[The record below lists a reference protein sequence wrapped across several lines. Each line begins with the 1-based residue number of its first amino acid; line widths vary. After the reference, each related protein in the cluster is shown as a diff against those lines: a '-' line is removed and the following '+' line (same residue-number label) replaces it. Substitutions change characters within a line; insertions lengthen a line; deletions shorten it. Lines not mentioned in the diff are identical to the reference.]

1 MSGLR
6 TAPFRKQN
14 HGKNCWARSSSVRPG
29 KIFADPVCRALDI
42 IEQATQAEVRS
53 LWGLRIVGVQQEAI
67 YSGISASPLF
77 GGGKQVVQSEV
88 ESEFDNS
95 DRRIAFPAKS
105 NVLTEG
111 EPSIAIYMLTRG
123 TAALYKMLAD
133 GRRQVVGF
141 ALPGDFLGS
150 PFSDRYPYSV
160 DAINEV
166 VARQFLRGS
175 FLTFLRA
182 HPNSLCFMLEAAW
195 QENNAARDHML
206 LLGRGTAEEK
216 FAEFIVVWRA
226 RAGRRGA
233 LANLVPLP
241 MSRRDIADF
250 PGLTIETVSRVVTK
264 LERENVLRVTSEGL
278 QLMGSTERPL
288 LFERSVRVA

>member
-6 TAPFRKQN
+6 AAPFRKQN

-53 LWGLRIVGVQQEAI
+53 LRGLRIVGVQQEAI
-67 YSGISASPLF
+67 YSGISASALF

-150 PFSDRYPYSV
+150 PFSDRCTCSV
-160 DAINEV
+160 DAISEV
-166 VARQFLRGS
+166 AARQFLRGP
-175 FLTFLRA
+175 FLA
-182 HPNSLCFMLEAAW
+182 SLHAQPGSLNLMLETSLRDID
-195 QENNAARDHML
+195 AARDHML
-206 LLGRGTAEEK
+206 MLGRGTAEEK
-216 FAEFIVVWRA
+216 FVEFIISWRA
-226 RAGRRGA
+226 RVGTRGS
-233 LANLVPLP
+233 LSNFVPL
-241 MSRRDIADF
+241 
-250 PGLTIETVSRVVTK
+250 
-264 LERENVLRVTSEGL
+264 
-278 QLMGSTERPL
+278 
-288 LFERSVRVA
+288 

>member
-1 MSGLR
+1 VGAAYRGRSAGSYL
-6 TAPFRKQN
+6 FR
-14 HGKNCWARSSSVRPG
+14 
-29 KIFADPVCRALDI
+29 DI
-42 IEQATQAEVRS
+42 
-53 LWGLRIVGVQQEAI
+53 RICLVWWREA
-67 YSGISASPLF
+67 G
-77 GGGKQVVQSEV
+77 VQSEV

-160 DAINEV
+160 DEINEV

-216 FAEFIVVWRA
+216 FAEFIVGEQEPGVGVLSRTWCRCRCRA
-226 RAGRRGA
+226 
-233 LANLVPLP
+233 
-241 MSRRDIADF
+241 
-250 PGLTIETVSRVVTK
+250 
-264 LERENVLRVTSEGL
+264 VTSRI
-278 QLMGSTERPL
+278 S
-288 LFERSVRVA
+288 

>member
-42 IEQATQAEVRS
+42 IEQPPKLKFVRCGDCVS
-53 LWGLRIVGVQQEAI
+53 WA
-67 YSGISASPLF
+67 
-77 GGGKQVVQSEV
+77 
-88 ESEFDNS
+88 FDNS

-166 VARQFLRGS
+166 VAAPARSRYGGREVRRVHRRLAS
-175 FLTFLRA
+175 KSRA
-182 HPNSLCFMLEAAW
+182 SGCSREPGAA
-195 QENNAARDHML
+195 
-206 LLGRGTAEEK
+206 
-216 FAEFIVVWRA
+216 
-226 RAGRRGA
+226 
-233 LANLVPLP
+233 
-241 MSRRDIADF
+241 AD
-250 PGLTIETVSRVVTK
+250 
-264 LERENVLRVTSEGL
+264 
-278 QLMGSTERPL
+278 
-288 LFERSVRVA
+288 VAP